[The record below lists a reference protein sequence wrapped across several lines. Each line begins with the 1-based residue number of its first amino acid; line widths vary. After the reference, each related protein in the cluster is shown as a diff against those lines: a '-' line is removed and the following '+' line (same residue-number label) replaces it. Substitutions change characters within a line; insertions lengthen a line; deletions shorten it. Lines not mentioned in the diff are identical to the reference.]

1 VNETAT
7 EAVSSAPPER
17 ASAVLAALE
26 ELRTADRILM
36 GVAGAR
42 ARLGDQRAWDA
53 MSSAFSWLGSWGRP
67 PEDEAPPLAHTFED
81 VRQLNG
87 ELLAAQFALARVRAQ
102 LGQTTPEA
110 VFELPLGAS
119 DPGRV
124 RSVDDDVAAIE
135 AIRARIRPLFAEL
148 LARSPLPD
156 SVSPL
161 EPLEPPASAS
171 VDTSADDLDHQRST
185 NAPNSDDDLD
195 EDGRRVADALQR
207 ERFFSINAV
216 LAALVLFAHISASIL
231 SGGAGSVVLV
241 AVFTL
246 PAAAYVL
253 LSGVAA
259 LRGAR
264 DDASEVLERHALV
277 ISIGIGVMFVDLAS
291 SALFGSPKLGRHAPG
306 LLTLLMV
313 YASRLRAA
321 SGLTNEHELT
331 VLLLVCVPVEL
342 GLLVRLSTAH

>member
-1 VNETAT
+1 MNETAT
-7 EAVSSAPPER
+7 EPVSSASPER

-53 MSSAFSWLGSWGRP
+53 MSSAFSWLGRWGRP
-67 PEDEAPPLAHTFED
+67 PEDEAPLAHTFED

-124 RSVDDDVAAIE
+124 RTVDDDVAAIE
-135 AIRARIRPLFAEL
+135 AIRARIRALFAEL

-161 EPLEPPASAS
+161 EPLEPPASARI
-171 VDTSADDLDHQRST
+171 DTTADDLDH
-185 NAPNSDDDLD
+185 DEDLD
-195 EDGRRVADALQR
+195 EHGRHVADALQR
-207 ERFFSINAV
+207 ERFFAINAV
-216 LAALVLFAHISASIL
+216 LAALVLFAHISALIL

-264 DDASEVLERHALV
+264 DDAGEVLERHALV
-277 ISIGIGVMFVDLAS
+277 ISIGIGVMFVDLAA
-291 SALFGSPKLGRHAPG
+291 SALFGSPKLGRHVPG

-313 YASRLRAA
+313 HASRLRAA
-321 SGLTNEHELT
+321 SGLTHEHGLT